1 MRDFPSARSKDLII
15 EELADEVLVY
25 DLSTDKAHC
34 LNRMSALIWK
44 NCDGTTSESELAVIL
59 QRELGTPT
67 STQVVKLGLEELAG
81 HGLLQEDVV
90 ASPGERLSRRRLIQN
105 LGLSAAMALPL
116 IMSISAPAAAGAGST
131 TNPCVANPRGFGCP
145 CISDADCDSGNC
157 NVGVCGPELRPARTR

>member
-1 MRDFPSARSKDLII
+1 MRDFPTARTKDLII

-25 DLSTDKAHC
+25 DLITDKAHC

-59 QRELGTPT
+59 HRELGTPT
-67 STQVVKLGLEELAG
+67 STQVVRLGLEELAG
-81 HGLLQEDVV
+81 HGLLQGDVV

-105 LGLSAAMALPL
+105 LGLSVAMALPL

>member
-67 STQVVKLGLEELAG
+67 STQVVKLGLEELAA
-81 HGLLQEDVV
+81 HGLLQEDMG

-105 LGLSAAMALPL
+105 LGLSSAMALPL